1 MIPEEIASAVMEFA
15 QRCREIPSLRLAVLF
30 GSAVSGGL
38 SKKSDI
44 DILLVFDKSGNV
56 ETGPDAETI
65 HRMAGEVS
73 SRWDLPYPFSFVM
86 YGKDEAIEPSLLR
99 DVLKDGFIIY
109 ARTDAVLDGHKE
121 RLRPY
126 MLITY
131 TLKGLTPKNKMA
143 LQRGLFG
150 YRTERKYG
158 KKKYLNS
165 STGLVGNNG
174 RRIGPTAFLLS
185 YAEVEKVRGL
195 FKRCGCRF
203 KEIPIWL
210 ENADTK

>member
-1 MIPEEIASAVMEFA
+1 MIPEEMTSALLEFA
-15 QRCREIPSLRLAVLF
+15 QRCREIPSLRLAILF
-30 GSAVSGGL
+30 GSTVSGAL
-38 SKKSDI
+38 TKKSDI
-44 DILLVFDKSGNV
+44 DILLVFDLKGDI
-56 ETGPDAETI
+56 ETGTEAEAV
-65 HRMAGEVS
+65 HKMAGDVS
-73 SRWDLPYPFSFVM
+73 SKWDLAYPFSFVM
-86 YGKDEAIEPSLLR
+86 YGKDEAIEPSLMR
-99 DVLKDGFIIY
+99 DVLKEGFIIY
-109 ARTDAVLDGHKE
+109 ARTDTFLNGHKE
-121 RLRPY
+121 RLRPNI
-126 MLITY
+126 LITY

-174 RRIGPTAFLLS
+174 RRIGPTAFLLT
-185 YAEVEKVRGL
+185 YTEAEKVRGL

-210 ENADTK
+210 EGAGY